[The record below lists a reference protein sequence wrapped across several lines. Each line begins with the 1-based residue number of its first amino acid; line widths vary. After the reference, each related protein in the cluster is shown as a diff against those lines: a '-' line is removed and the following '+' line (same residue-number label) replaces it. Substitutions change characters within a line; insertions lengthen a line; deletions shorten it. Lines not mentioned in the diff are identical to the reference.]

1 MSIKELDLL
10 IEQALKEREYVS
22 GSRLPTWR
30 GGKDFDIEPLRQIHT
45 PTLFKEGIKT
55 MAAFCEK
62 ATTRYSPR
70 KISDKFERLVSIE
83 MMHKFLNTSIPDTD
97 AIGFDPTT
105 AGYAL
110 EKILGSFLGGTVL
123 KPKREGSRWYN
134 ADDLMFN
141 YKDKESFYSLKFYSE
156 NSIKNYGFGQAM
168 TTLISWIENAG
179 PRQNLKYGIFVKDK
193 SEGKVGFKA
202 YYKEFSYTDI
212 LEKLNSF
219 LEENTGIN
227 YNKHTKKIKNN
238 YNNMPQDNKPEE
250 TTYFEDYFDNLKKEI
265 TKDTSDK
272 KTTIILGNQKS
283 LGAPFATLSMPRSI
297 DELMNYIFKE
307 LGEDVNQLYAS
318 LDGFK
323 DELEKYFRSDRE
335 DPNPASKS
343 LQTLENSWNEQ
354 VKQSTVSE
362 SKLQSLD
369 DLIAETIRD
378 IKKNKKII

>member
-30 GGKDFDIEPLRQIHT
+30 GGKDFNIEPLRKIQKPIE
-45 PTLFKEGIKT
+45 FQEGIKK
-55 MAAFCEK
+55 MAAFCET
-62 ATTRYSPR
+62 ATTRGSPK

-97 AIGFDPTT
+97 AIGFDATT
-105 AGYAL
+105 AGYGL

-141 YKDKESFYSLKFYSE
+141 YQNKQSFYSLKFYSE
-156 NSIKNYGFGQAM
+156 NSINKYGFGQAM
-168 TTLISWIENAG
+168 TTLISWTQHAG
-179 PRQNLKYGIFVKDK
+179 ASQRLKYGIFVKDK
-193 SEGKVGFKA
+193 SEGRVGLKV
-202 YYKEFSYTDI
+202 YYKEFSYADI
-212 LEKLNSF
+212 LNKLNSF
-219 LEENTGIN
+219 LQENTGKDYVEHKIII
-227 YNKHTKKIKNN
+227 KKK
-238 YNNMPQDNKPEE
+238 YEKMPQDNKPEF

-272 KTTIILGNQKS
+272 KTTIILGDQNS

-297 DELMNYIFKE
+297 DELMSYIFTE
-307 LGEDVNQLYAS
+307 LGQDVNQLYAS

-335 DPNPASKS
+335 NPEPASNS
-343 LQTLENSWNEQ
+343 LQTLENSWNNQ
-354 VKQSTVSE
+354 VAQSTVSE

-369 DLIAETIRD
+369 DLIMETIRD
-378 IKKNKKII
+378 IKKNKKIT